1 MIGDNNINTHQ
12 SESGIPLAT
21 STGQAATN
29 QMRKFSFTSKFNK
42 FNCSCILD
50 LIDEKDLN
58 ELNLILSK
66 IDANNMNNFEQTQLQ
81 NDIKIFLRF
90 NWYSFNDLNV
100 TNPTG
105 LFPNQQNNNLN
116 YISTTTTLPSMSKQ
130 SQSQLSKS
138 SLLFTHHTNVQQNQ
152 NQQHQQ
158 NQQQQQQQQQNLPF
172 VRHNDTSTSSSSMLF
187 MGNSSGKAPTPNSS
201 STLSTHSSSSTVY
214 NQQATSTS
222 IQSLNSNKRQG

>member
-50 LIDEKDLN
+50 LVDEKDLN

-158 NQQQQQQQQQNLPF
+158 NQQQQQQQQNLPF